1 MKKQFLSMFAAVAA
15 LSGMAQTPSPSWTIN
30 QSAGFTASISGTKY
44 LDVLDA
50 NVVWAAGYDG
60 QSPNMNYNWISHT
73 TNGGATWTVN
83 NAYPDTNTYDMANME
98 GIDANTCWVSAFM
111 KASQSQGAIHRTTNG
126 GATWTNMTAPGMFT
140 NTSAFTDF
148 VTFVTPSLGVVV
160 GDPVNNVF
168 EIWRTQD
175 GGTTWT
181 LVPSS
186 AIPAPLAGEYGIVD
200 LYCKE
205 GSSNIWFGTQKGR
218 IYRSFDAGQTWNV
231 GVVGAITLTIT
242 ELEFS
247 SQMNGVAY
255 GVNGSTFEVYNTTNG
270 GATWTQIPQ
279 DPNLGRNDMCHIPG
293 TNYYASTDN
302 GNQMISYSK
311 DNGVTWTSWGSTG
324 LPYLKVDFSSPVHG
338 WSGAFSAFPT
348 STIGGV
354 WKYNG
359 VTFNSNFT
367 VSQFVCKPIG
377 NATVSPVNSSTAATL
392 PLTYTWSANSGAV
405 SFSSANATVP
415 VITFT
420 ANGTYTI
427 NLAAG
432 NTQGTSNSSQV
443 VTVLTC
449 STPIAGFNAPASVCN
464 NIALTLTNTSVG
476 APNPSITITTNP
488 ANNVTVTPGSG
499 SLYTL
504 KFATA
509 GVYTINL
516 LASSAAGTSAVT
528 QTVNVNSC
536 NPVVNFSVPSLFYRC
551 SNVDRMPT
559 ANTTTAPV
567 TGLITYTWSS
577 LPSAGVTFSPSA
589 TASNVSIAFNSSVT
603 SVYTIT
609 LRATNSSGTAS
620 AVQTV
625 TMDFCTGIIENK
637 NLMSNLDVFPNPAK
651 ESLHI
656 SLPSG
661 IDLYQVKL
669 VNVLGAVVYDEKI
682 VNKEN
687 TVINLS
693 NKPKGVYFLTVI
705 ANNEK
710 VTKKIILE

>member
-1 MKKQFLSMFAAVAA
+1 
-15 LSGMAQTPSPSWTIN
+15 
-30 QSAGFTASISGTKY
+30 
-44 LDVLDA
+44 
-50 NVVWAAGYDG
+50 
-60 QSPNMNYNWISHT
+60 
-73 TNGGATWTVN
+73 
-83 NAYPDTNTYDMANME
+83 
-98 GIDANTCWVSAFM
+98 
-111 KASQSQGAIHRTTNG
+111 
-126 GATWTNMTAPGMFT
+126 
-140 NTSAFTDF
+140 
-148 VTFVTPSLGVVV
+148 
-160 GDPVNNVF
+160 
-168 EIWRTQD
+168 
-175 GGTTWT
+175 
-181 LVPSS
+181 
-186 AIPAPLAGEYGIVD
+186 
-200 LYCKE
+200 
-205 GSSNIWFGTQKGR
+205 
-218 IYRSFDAGQTWNV
+218 
-231 GVVGAITLTIT
+231 
-242 ELEFS
+242 
-247 SQMNGVAY
+247 
-255 GVNGSTFEVYNTTNG
+255 
-270 GATWTQIPQ
+270 
-279 DPNLGRNDMCHIPG
+279 
-293 TNYYASTDN
+293 
-302 GNQMISYSK
+302 
-311 DNGVTWTSWGSTG
+311 
-324 LPYLKVDFSSPVHG
+324 
-338 WSGAFSAFPT
+338 
-348 STIGGV
+348 
-354 WKYNG
+354 
-359 VTFNSNFT
+359 
-367 VSQFVCKPIG
+367 
-377 NATVSPVNSSTAATL
+377 
-392 PLTYTWSANSGAV
+392 
-405 SFSSANATVP
+405 VP

-449 STPIAGFNAPASVCN
+449 SAPIAGFNAPASVCN

-551 SNVDRMPT
+551 SNVVRMPT